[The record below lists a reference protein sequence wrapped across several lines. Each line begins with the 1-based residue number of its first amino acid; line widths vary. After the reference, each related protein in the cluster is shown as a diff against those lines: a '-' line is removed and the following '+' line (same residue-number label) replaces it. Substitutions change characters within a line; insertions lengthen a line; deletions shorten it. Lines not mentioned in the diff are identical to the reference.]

1 MLGSVVRRE
10 RLPLWA
16 LVSFVA
22 ILGFAVSTLLAEAAH
37 TAALDGVVQ
46 RGRHAATLLTE
57 TVSDKQ
63 LADPIKG
70 ASYDKLAARIHRT
83 VSPVGSS
90 VDVTVWSLRGQ
101 ILFSL
106 DRPLVGTKDLETQP
120 LISEMSNGSGSYRT
134 TDGSVRAFVPV
145 ALATKDRVVLVEVDE
160 PLAAVEARVG
170 NIWNILRVAF
180 TFVLAVSLLVLG
192 LTFVS
197 SMKRP
202 VAKAVEERA
211 EGREDEV
218 AREASA
224 EAKAEPPV
232 AEQPVTEQPV
242 TEQPVTEQPVTEQPA
257 AKEQV
262 PDQPVTGK
270 TTASFTQALE
280 ALQALQPDLEHAIH
294 GGAGAKHKEPAAQA
308 VPDEAAKQDVAKQEE
323 PAAAA
328 VPDEVATDEAPTE
341 EEVQQDAPSTVEA
354 SNDVD
359 AAAELMRKRREELKA
374 RAAKA
379 ELRVKKLDSELQ
391 QAGSGPR
398 SEQ

>member
-1 MLGSVVRRE
+1 LGSVVRRE

-37 TAALDGVVQ
+37 NAALDGVVQ

-57 TVSDKQ
+57 NVSDKQ

-70 ASYDKLAARIHRT
+70 ASYDKLATRIHRS
-83 VSPVGSS
+83 VSPAGSS
-90 VDVTVWSLRGQ
+90 IDVTVWSLRGQ

-106 DRPLVGTKDLETQP
+106 DKPLVGTKDGETRP
-120 LISEMSNGSGSYRT
+120 LISEMSNGSGSYRI

-170 NIWNILRVAF
+170 NVWNILRVVF
-180 TFVLAVSLLVLG
+180 TFALAVSLLLLG

-202 VAKAVEERA
+202 VAKAIEERA

-224 EAKAEPPV
+224 EAKTEPP
-232 AEQPVTEQPV
+232 AMEQPV

-257 AKEQV
+257 AKQEV
-262 PDQPVTGK
+262 PDEPVTGK
-270 TTASFTQALE
+270 PTASFTRALE
-280 ALQALQPDLEHAIH
+280 ALQALQPNLEHAIH
-294 GGAGAKHKEPAAQA
+294 GDKAGAKREEPAAA
-308 VPDEAAKQDVAKQEE
+308 VVPDEVAKQEVAKQEE

-328 VPDEVATDEAPTE
+328 VPDEVAKDEAPTE
-341 EEVQQDAPSTVEA
+341 EEVRQDAPSTVEA

-359 AAAELMRKRREELKA
+359 EAAELMRKRREELKA